1 MIRVFIIYKPKKLIV
16 TKETDRDLRKEF
28 SSFELINTYKTR
40 RGIKEKVNNLAVRY
54 KVTDIDYRLYIP
66 GRKMIAITDRPIEQQ
81 LEIGRKISA
90 AKKGFKMS
98 EEWKAKISAAHRGKK
113 IVRTTEQKIMYAS
126 YRTKTGWKYK
136 WATNPY
142 TGQNKQIALGKPLP
156 EGFVYGRNFN
166 SRSNFR

>member
-98 EEWKAKISAAHRGKK
+98 EEWKAKISAANKGRKV
-113 IVRTTEQKIMYAS
+113 VRTQAEKLMYAS
-126 YRTKTGWKYK
+126 FRTKLGYRFK
-136 WATNPY
+136 WITDPY
-142 TGQNKQIALGKPLP
+142 TGQNKQLPLDKPLP
-156 EGFVYGRNFN
+156 EGFIYGR
-166 SRSNFR
+166 SNPRTAT